1 MDEFL
6 NTKLINSDV
15 VFKYENNIEISWNG
29 SATFNVFV
37 DGKNVMDLNINLVH
51 KSGTNVPVQFSAL
64 LKGKNWYW
72 FMKHAALTVA

>member
-37 DGKNVMDLNINLVH
+37 DGKNVNCFTEYDIE
-51 KSGTNVPVQFSAL
+51 TIEQAQRSADEWL
-64 LKGKNWYW
+64 HSELEEEKLRY
-72 FMKHAALTVA
+72 ADAY

>member
-1 MDEFL
+1 MDKFL

-37 DGKNVMDLNINLVH
+37 DGKNVNCFTEYDIE
-51 KSGTNVPVQFSAL
+51 TIEQAQRSADEWL
-64 LKGKNWYW
+64 HSELEEEKLRY
-72 FMKHAALTVA
+72 ADAY

>member
-37 DGKNVMDLNINLVH
+37 DGKNVNCFTEYDIKNID
-51 KSGTNVPVQFSAL
+51 QAQQSADEWL
-64 LKGKNWYW
+64 AMELEEEKLRY
-72 FMKHAALTVA
+72 ADAY

>member
-1 MDEFL
+1 MDNFL

-37 DGKNVMDLNINLVH
+37 DGKNVNCFTEYDIE
-51 KSGTNVPVQFSAL
+51 TIEQAQRSADEWL
-64 LKGKNWYW
+64 HSELEEEKLRY
-72 FMKHAALTVA
+72 ADAY